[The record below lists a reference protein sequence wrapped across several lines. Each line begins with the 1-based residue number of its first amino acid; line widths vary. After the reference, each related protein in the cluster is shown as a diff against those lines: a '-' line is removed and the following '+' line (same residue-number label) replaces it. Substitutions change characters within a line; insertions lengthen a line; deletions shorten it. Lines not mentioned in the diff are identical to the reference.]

1 MVCSWQQCT
10 VALKLFKMI
19 FWCRQKRILWGVTL
33 PASNAVL
40 RIGHPCD
47 MSGTF
52 KLGQALLILL
62 CMSVF
67 SGKKIPRGVK
77 GTVLSL
83 WRFSLWKLSDW
94 MQEMTTNRREE
105 QEDTFCSETLK
116 KPSNNRLLICIS
128 FFFSKRWAVN
138 LHVSRH
144 AVSSCVLWGDCKSKD
159 LQDLQYVWPIV
170 RREERKNTVF
180 SFSNKKAVSFSP

>member
-19 FWCRQKRILWGVTL
+19 FWCRQKRILWGVML
-33 PASNAVL
+33 PASNVVL

-67 SGKKIPRGVK
+67 SGKKKKFPKELKELFQAFEG
-77 GTVLSL
+77 
-83 WRFSLWKLSDW
+83 FPFE
-94 MQEMTTNRREE
+94 EMETDRREE

-144 AVSSCVLWGDCKSKD
+144 VVSSGALWGDCKSKD

-170 RREERKNTVF
+170 RREEWKNTVFF
-180 SFSNKKAVSFSP
+180 SFSNKKTAPFSP